1 MKIVSSCL
9 VAGLALAFAPNAN
22 ATIVGST
29 YDFSTSQTGN
39 TVLAPAPTAPTL
51 VTGNPPA
58 FCVGSTSVAPACG
71 ANSGVTVIP
80 SFSTVSPTLDQIT
93 VFGAGSTAGA
103 GPGSFD
109 LDLANF
115 VTTDGEHVT
124 GVSLASNTIG
134 GATITETFNG
144 SAIILTFTT
153 TSDFNALGGAS
164 AVFNVATQPVPAP
177 LIGHGLLALLA
188 VGSVL
193 FVAKL
198 SERIKNRRLLGTA
211 A

>member
-1 MKIVSSCL
+1 MRVRASY
-9 VAGLALAFAPNAN
+9 VAAALLGLGATAN

-39 TVLAPAPTAPTL
+39 TVLSPAPAAPTL

-80 SFSTVSPTLDQIT
+80 SFSTVSPTQDQIT

-124 GVSLASNTIG
+124 GVSLASNAIG
-134 GATITETFNG
+134 GATITDTFNG
-144 SAIILTFTT
+144 SAIILTFST
-153 TSDFNALGGAS
+153 TSDFNAIGGAS
-164 AVFNVATQPVPAP
+164 AVFNVTTATPEPAS
-177 LIGHGLLALLA
+177 LAVLGGALL
-188 VGSVL
+188 G
-193 FVAKL
+193 FGIM
-198 SERIKNRRLLGTA
+198 RRRRRNRV
-211 A
+211 